1 MPPEGYELVE
11 RDPTVEEYQRLRRAV
26 GWSEMGEEAVATG
39 LPHAL
44 YSVVVLRGGELVGC
58 GRVVGDGGLYFYLQD
73 IALLPEHQGRGLGA
87 AIMDAVMAYLERTAR
102 RGAFIGLMAAS
113 DVAPFYEKYGFRV
126 RPERQP
132 GMYRR
137 WEGP

>member
-1 MPPEGYELVE
+1 
-11 RDPTVEEYQRLRRAV
+11 
-26 GWSEMGEEAVATG
+26 
-39 LPHAL
+39 
-44 YSVVVLRGGELVGC
+44 VVVLRGGEFVGC

-113 DVAPFYEKYGFRV
+113 DAPPSTRSMGSGFAPSGNPACTEDGRG
-126 RPERQP
+126 RSMPRTAADKDERSW
-132 GMYRR
+132 R
-137 WEGP
+137 E